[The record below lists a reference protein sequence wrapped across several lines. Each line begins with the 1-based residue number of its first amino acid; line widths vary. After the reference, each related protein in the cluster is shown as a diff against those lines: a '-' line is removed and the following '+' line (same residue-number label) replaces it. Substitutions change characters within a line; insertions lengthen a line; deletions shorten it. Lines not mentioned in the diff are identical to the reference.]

1 MFSHEELVCK
11 MAADPD
17 SMDLQLA
24 AYTHKEMCA
33 IVEFEREHRRHILEQ
48 VCYLSRNIFM
58 FFVHCKYIEI
68 VKFIHPMSYVEQIC
82 NNNMKLL
89 VGL

>member
-1 MFSHEELVCK
+1 

-33 IVEFEREHRRHILEQ
+33 IVEFEREHRRHILQQ
-48 VCYLSRNIFM
+48 VCYLSRNLFM
-58 FFVHCKYIEI
+58 FLCSASTLE
-68 VKFIHPMSYVEQIC
+68 
-82 NNNMKLL
+82 L
-89 VGL
+89 